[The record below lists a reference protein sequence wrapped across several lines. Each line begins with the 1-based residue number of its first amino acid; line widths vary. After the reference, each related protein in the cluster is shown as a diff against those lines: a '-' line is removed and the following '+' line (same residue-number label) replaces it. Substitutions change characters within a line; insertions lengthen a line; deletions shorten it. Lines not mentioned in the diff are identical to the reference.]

1 MPLHQGVLFVFL
13 VALVEATC
21 WYAAYQTINLT
32 GEPYTYNQEFPPSV
46 VASLILQVRADT
58 VIHLLILDSQA
69 ADMML

>member
-1 MPLHQGVLFVFL
+1 MLPLHQGVLFVFL

-46 VASLILQVRADT
+46 VASLILQVGR
-58 VIHLLILDSQA
+58 
-69 ADMML
+69 